1 MEPKNFQRLIVDN
14 FKTVHQSLS
23 DTASSI
29 PWSDLWADG
38 RTAALKVYST
48 GARAYTSTSQWVCG
62 VDWAKHWTTAEN
74 IASLIA
80 DVCVI
85 AYAAAKPLAIASYK
99 ATKAWVKKV
108 DWLDVLEIM
117 VVGFIHFVQ
126 GVYEAGVKTGQWVH
140 GVNDALAREF
150 VYLTGA
156 LERPAAAAPTAPV
169 TTATEPQG
177 NEEVQSSPKPSLQRE
192 VEEVRED
199 MTSDPAVAQA
209 YVDFDAYLDD
219 ADPDSINEVFTP
231 SDEDQASNPFIDE
244 AVNQMMEEVTEKD
257 FNQYD
262 DQLDVLN
269 INLANNT
276 FTKVEDSTCTPA
288 QHPLYAQLESMT
300 VKQLREV
307 SGMYNKQIKKEDLI
321 NAAAIKLAC

>member
-1 MEPKNFQRLIVDN
+1 MEPKKFKQLIVDN

-23 DTASSI
+23 DTTAAI

-48 GARAYTSTSQWVCG
+48 GSRAYTSTSQWVRG

-74 IASLIA
+74 VASLIA
-80 DVCVI
+80 DVSVI

-126 GVYEAGVKTGQWVH
+126 GVYEAGVRTGQWVH

-156 LERPAAAAPTAPV
+156 LERPAAASPTAPV

-192 VEEVRED
+192 VEEVRGD

-219 ADPDSINEVFTP
+219 ADPGSINEVFIP
-231 SDEDQASNPFIDE
+231 SDEDQASNPFIEE
-244 AVNQMMEEVTEKD
+244 AVNWMMNEVTEESAKHYCD
-257 FNQYD
+257 R
-262 DQLDVLN
+262 LDEVASKLDN
-269 INLANNT
+269 ST
-276 FTKVEDSTCTPA
+276 FTKVEDSVCTPA

-307 SGMYNKQIKKEDLI
+307 SGVYNKQVKKADLI
-321 NAAAIKLAC
+321 HAAGMKLAD